1 MGNIL
6 LRSVWENTVAKV
18 QNVAGAFGCCNSVVN
33 ALRNEV
39 LGGKQNSRVQITLQ
53 AKPLIRPQ
61 SVVCMRQSI
70 VCISKTMTVTQNDAA
85 PSTKAAG
92 QAWSHQNSQIS
103 TIVRPTQHPRQPG

>member
-33 ALRNEV
+33 ALRDEL

-53 AKPLIRPQ
+53 AQLLIGHSQ
-61 SVVCMRQSI
+61 L
-70 VCISKTMTVTQNDAA
+70 VCILQT
-85 PSTKAAG
+85 
-92 QAWSHQNSQIS
+92 
-103 TIVRPTQHPRQPG
+103 